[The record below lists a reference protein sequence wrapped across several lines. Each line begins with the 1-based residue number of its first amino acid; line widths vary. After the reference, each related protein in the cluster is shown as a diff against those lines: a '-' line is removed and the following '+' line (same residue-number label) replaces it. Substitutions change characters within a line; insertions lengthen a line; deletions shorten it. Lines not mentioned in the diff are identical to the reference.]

1 MPAIIRHR
9 HTVAGALVLAAGC
22 GLLGGCHSASQSLAD
37 SASRSGWPIQ
47 DWATVKRPPAPKPV
61 AVDHRHEVAFASD
74 ASRLT
79 AAEEDDLKAFL
90 AVTAPAAG
98 DRVYITRAAAS
109 DPLGEQRRATLSAYL
124 LLQGVTVSAAPAALT
139 ASADDPDRLS
149 VVVRRVE
156 VSLPACPDWTAMPND
171 GFSNRP
177 ASFFGCA
184 NAVNFGMMVAEP
196 ADLVRGRDPGPAD
209 ATVAARAVDRYRRG
223 KTKDLIRDAASGD
236 VFPAEEGDSND
247 TGAEN

>member
-1 MPAIIRHR
+1 MAIELDATDIEQAVR
-9 HTVAGALVLAAGC
+9 
-22 GLLGGCHSASQSLAD
+22 SL
-37 SASRSGWPIQ
+37 
-47 DWATVKRPPAPKPV
+47 
-61 AVDHRHEVAFASD
+61 
-74 ASRLT
+74 
-79 AAEEDDLKAFL
+79 
-90 AVTAPAAG
+90 
-98 DRVYITRAAAS
+98 
-109 DPLGEQRRATLSAYL
+109 
-124 LLQGVTVSAAPAALT
+124 VTVEQT
-139 ASADDPDRLS
+139 NFG
-149 VVVRRVE
+149 VE

-184 NAVNFGMMVAEP
+184 NAVNFGMMVVEP